1 MIPFAYAAD
10 IPLLK
15 KINSEILNPII
26 GLLFALAL
34 LYFVWGV
41 YEFIQGADDE
51 SKRRDGQQ
59 HMLWGVIGL
68 AIMISAF
75 GIMQVVCKT
84 IGCE

>member
-10 IPLLK
+10 IPLLD
-15 KINSEILNPII
+15 KIKTNILNPFIT
-26 GLLFALAL
+26 LLFALAL
-34 LYFVWGV
+34 VYFLYGV
-41 YEFIQGADDE
+41 YEMVKGADSDE
-51 SKRRDGQQ
+51 ARRQGQQ
-59 HMLWGVIGL
+59 HVLWGVIGM